1 MKIRSLILFLLLN
14 FLALYIGSKLSGD
27 GPTSNWYNQLNKA
40 PWTPPGWVFGVAWT
54 TIMICFAIYMSYLWN
69 SVLIRTSILTMFII
83 QWILN
88 VSWSPIFFEYKQ
100 AMIGLMIIS
109 VLNAIIAYFW
119 EVLGDMTR
127 QERRKF
133 IQFVW
138 ARTRLPTK
146 ESDFES
152 PFKIQR
158 DTKCSDEGDG
168 DDALP
173 TASTCFFSLSLP
185 QYKNKDVLE
194 KKLRF
199 AIENVTTMESDYVTN
214 DAEIEEGWRGL

>member
-109 VLNAIIAYFW
+109 VLNAIIAYF
-119 EVLGDMTR
+119 LFR
-127 QERRKF
+127 YLNQLKLKSIF
-133 IQFVW
+133 ILPYFIWLLIATSLNAYIFV
-138 ARTRLPTK
+138 
-146 ESDFES
+146 F
-152 PFKIQR
+152 
-158 DTKCSDEGDG
+158 
-168 DDALP
+168 
-173 TASTCFFSLSLP
+173 
-185 QYKNKDVLE
+185 N
-194 KKLRF
+194 
-199 AIENVTTMESDYVTN
+199 
-214 DAEIEEGWRGL
+214 